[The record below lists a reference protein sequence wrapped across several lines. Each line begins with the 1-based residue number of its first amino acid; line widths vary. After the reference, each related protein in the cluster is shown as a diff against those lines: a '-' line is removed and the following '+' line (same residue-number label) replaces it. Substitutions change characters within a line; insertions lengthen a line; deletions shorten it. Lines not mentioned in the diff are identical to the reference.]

1 MTRRRLGRGRAWVLW
16 SALGVLAGSAQ
27 VSGCADAA
35 PPNAPQTFGFQI
47 ALDRIEAPIIVPGS
61 RLRVV
66 GAGYLEGGAWAGRVV
81 GTLGGV
87 TVDRVIQVERRA
99 DDLLDLLWAA
109 EAFGD
114 LPEGTFVGRIDLA
127 ARYGDA
133 TGQSSTAVQF
143 EVRAGLDPFL
153 SRAAPGAFPQTAWA
167 LEGDALLVGD
177 EGATTLAL
185 QGTFTDDTTGAR
197 RDIALND
204 IPVLANDPRGID
216 RTLGMV
222 VIAPAWFGIEPG
234 RFEGVGTLSNAGRGW
249 RRDAPP
255 ASVVFDLLL
264 PTVEQVS
271 PSGASRGQRVTIQ
284 GQGFLGGSEGTT
296 ILRIEG
302 TFAPLGAAPLPLG
315 GGALELAPTWRAGDA
330 LELTMRADY
339 DFDCQSDDLGAV
351 PGRLEGTVTPI
362 IERDGVKVEGVSA
375 PLTFDV
381 LPSRQV
387 VYLKFLPAFTDS
399 LRLFG
404 LRNLSADVQLRILEV
419 LQRDYTGVN
428 IEFRALEPSDFV
440 DFGILEFGGPDPNG
454 QNLFGLDNTP
464 DLDRCNE
471 RLADNLAGRNA
482 DGAGYGGIFVESF
495 LQLSPSS
502 GSDNPLASAAFDEVF
517 GPVIRTPATPEDLL
531 GSRADV
537 VRRAVVSLGNLIGS
551 TASHEIGHSLGLPV
565 YPGCGEYHTAAA
577 PAQLMDCGADRPFE
591 ERVELNATPP
601 GAFGPDDMAYLRR
614 ILPL

>member
-1 MTRRRLGRGRAWVLW
+1 VGALCAWVGGAHL
-16 SALGVLAGSAQ
+16 Q
-27 VSGCADAA
+27 GCADPA
-35 PPNAPQTFGFQI
+35 PRDAPQSFDFQI
-47 ALDRIEAPIIVPGS
+47 ALERIEAPTVVLGS

-66 GAGYLEGGAWAGRVV
+66 GSGYLEGGAWAGRVV

-87 TVDRVIQVERRA
+87 SVDRALQVERRA
-99 DDLLDLLWAA
+99 DNLLELLWAP

-114 LPEGTFVGRIDLA
+114 LPEGTFTGRIDLA

-133 TGQSSTAVQF
+133 VGQSSTTVQF
-143 EVRAGLDPFL
+143 EVRAALEPFL
-153 SRAAPGAFPQTAWA
+153 SRAAPGALPQTAWS

-185 QGTFTDDTTGAR
+185 QGTFTDDATGAR
-197 RDIALND
+197 RDIALAD
-204 IPVLANDPRGID
+204 IPVLAVDARGVD
-216 RTLGMV
+216 RTQGRV
-222 VIAPAWFGIEPG
+222 VVAPAWFGIEPG
-234 RFEGVGTLSNAGRGW
+234 HFEGVGTLSNVGRGW

-255 ASVVFDLLL
+255 AAVVFDLLL
-264 PTVEQVS
+264 PTVEQVT
-271 PSGASRGQRVTIQ
+271 PPGASRGQRVTIS

-296 ILRIEG
+296 LLRVEG
-302 TFAPLGAAPLPLG
+302 TFAPLGAAPAPLS
-315 GGALELAPTWRAGDA
+315 GGALELAPTWRSGDA
-330 LELTMRADY
+330 LELTMRVDF
-339 DFDCQSDDLGAV
+339 DFDCQSDDLGAL

-375 PLTFDV
+375 PLIFDV

-404 LRNLSADVQLRILEV
+404 LRNLSADVQRRIVEV

-428 IEFRALEPSDFV
+428 IEFRALEPTDFS

-495 LQLSPSS
+495 LQLSLAS
-502 GSDNPLASAAFDEVF
+502 GSDNPLASPAFDDVF
-517 GPVIRTPATPEDLL
+517 GPIIRAPATPEDLL
-531 GSRADV
+531 GPRADV

-565 YPGCGEYHTAAA
+565 FPGCGEYHTAAA

-591 ERVELNATPP
+591 ERVELNGAPP
-601 GAFGPDDMAYLRR
+601 GAFSADDMAYLRR